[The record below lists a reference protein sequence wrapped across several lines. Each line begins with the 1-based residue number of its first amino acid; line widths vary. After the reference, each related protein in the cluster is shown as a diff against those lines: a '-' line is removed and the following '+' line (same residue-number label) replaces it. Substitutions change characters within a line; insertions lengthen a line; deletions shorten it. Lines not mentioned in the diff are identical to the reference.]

1 MKILIHQSI
10 CGEVNK
16 AWGLIKT
23 TLPDIGIAK
32 NIAFRTDLQDQ
43 TSGIHWDPAIR
54 GFSEGNYF
62 LIMKT
67 FEDTSPDV
75 RRGRKFSH
83 VLIISKK
90 DIEGIDN
97 IEQIINLLPENID
110 KDTVLE
116 PLSLELVPSTCRLSP
131 KIQGRFNK
139 LIKGYITIKNFKNTL
154 IWIGQENFD
163 VAVIELWKRLAAS
176 ERQNFQFGITFNNDN
191 KEKENISL
199 FSVPES
205 VQSKFIR
212 SDFFA
217 VAKNDNHKP
226 TELIEQWLIGD
237 AVVQQR
243 IQNFEKAVESNS
255 ISRGDINLIAKGI
268 DTFEQ
273 VDSIKDLK
281 KLSTLSHLIAQYA
294 PSNDQGKEFK
304 EQLLN
309 KIIQLTEIAS
319 FSDLIVL
326 RNFKIESF
334 KNSKKL
340 LTKAFTTWI
349 GKYIFS
355 VSDIYTNYKPFFEHI
370 KTSNL
375 NWWDKVIEQELKL
388 YIGTIQVSKVS
399 VIYAWLAEFPSLLT
413 SLDSLIDKSKD
424 SEKCFIKKIPEKI
437 PQDLIE
443 ELKLFSLN
451 NHWFRLYAQLLN
463 AQFELKEALT
473 ELIKIDQDE
482 THFEAINII
491 ITGKNQKFVLD
502 YAIDTGEVR
511 MLKIAGKICHASPKY
526 LAQMDILNDNWKS
539 VWLEAIENGNSV
551 AKGLNEPDKK
561 IYKLFDSL
569 ISGNPVSERLLNKI
583 SQSEFGDILSYSN
596 RSELWERFPASVRNN
611 FLAKTSA
618 TFFKQSSEKLGVNIQ
633 RDRILLDYINHKGI
647 YDFLDSNKKNIINV
661 IPLFENFSQL
671 SDNLLKDYINDF
683 SGSINAIEARQ
694 LGKLIVKRRF
704 SNSAYLVYS
713 KASKANN
720 WRFALAECYHLLDF
734 ITKCIL
740 KVSGIL
746 SNIDI
751 NPGQWWQSAEEL
763 IVELYP
769 NGTSLTT
776 VWKKAGGKES
786 DLLTKGTSSEIW
798 NDAIY
803 KLRKGK
809 FKDITM
815 NSLFKEIKKQYEDNQ
830 KFKILYELRKNY
842 LNEVT

>member
-83 VLIISKK
+83 VLMISKK
-90 DIEGIDN
+90 DIVGIDN

-139 LIKGYITIKNFKNTL
+139 LIKGYIDIKNYKNTL

-163 VAVIELWKRLAAS
+163 IVIIELWKRLSDS
-176 ERQNFQFGITFNNDN
+176 ERLNFQFGIAVNNDN

-212 SDFFA
+212 SDFFTIS
-217 VAKNDNHKP
+217 KNDNHKP
-226 TELIEQWLIGD
+226 IELIEQWLIGD
-237 AVVQQR
+237 TSVQQR
-243 IQNFEKAVESNS
+243 IHNFEKAIESDPFS
-255 ISRGDINLIAKGI
+255 QGDINLIAKGI
-268 DTFEQ
+268 DTFERI
-273 VDSIKDLK
+273 DGIKDLK
-281 KLSTLSHLIAQYA
+281 KLSNLSHIIAQYA
-294 PSNDQGKEFK
+294 PLDSQGKDFK

-326 RNFKIESF
+326 RNFKIKSF

-340 LTKAFTTWI
+340 LSTVLTAWI
-349 GKYIFS
+349 RKYIFS
-355 VSDIYTNYKPFFEHI
+355 VSEIYANYKPFFEHI
-370 KTSNL
+370 KTGNL
-375 NWWDKVIEQELKL
+375 NWWDEVVEQELKV
-388 YIGTIQVSKVS
+388 YVGTIQVPKVP
-399 VIYAWLAEFPSLLT
+399 VIYAWLAEFPSLLNR
-413 SLDSLIDKSKD
+413 LDSLIDKSKD
-424 SEKCFIKKIPEKI
+424 CEKYFIKKIPKKI
-437 PQDLIE
+437 SQDLIE

-451 NHWFRLYAQLLN
+451 NHWLSLYAQLLN

-491 ITGKNQKFVLD
+491 ISGKNQKFVLD
-502 YAIDTGEVR
+502 HAIDTGEVR
-511 MLKIAGKICHASPKY
+511 MLKIAGKICHTSPKY
-526 LAQMDILNDNWKS
+526 LAQIDILNDNWKS
-539 VWLEAIENGNSV
+539 VWLEAIENGNPV

-569 ISGNPVSERLLNKI
+569 ISGNRVSERLLNKI
-583 SQSEFGDILSYSN
+583 SQSEFGDILSYPN
-596 RSELWERFPASVRNN
+596 RSELWEKLPNYSRYN

-618 TFFKQSSEKLGVNIQ
+618 ALLQKLSEKSITGLSK
-633 RDRILLDYINHKGI
+633 DATLLDYINRKGI
-647 YDFLDSNKKNIINV
+647 YDFLDLNKKNITNV
-661 IPLFENFSQL
+661 IPLFEKFPQL
-671 SDNLLKDYINDF
+671 SDNLLKNYINNF
-683 SGSINAIEARQ
+683 SGSISPIDATQ
-694 LGKLIVKRRF
+694 LGKLIGKRKF
-704 SNSAYLVYS
+704 SNSAYLVYNM
-713 KASKANN
+713 ASKANN
-720 WRFALAECYHLLDF
+720 WRFVLAECYHLLDF

-740 KVSGIL
+740 KVSGII
-746 SNIDI
+746 SNVDI
-751 NPGQWWQSAEEL
+751 NPDHWWKSAEEL
-763 IVELYP
+763 IIELYP

-786 DLLTKGTSSEIW
+786 DLLAKGTSSEIW
-798 NDAIY
+798 GDVFY
-803 KLRKGK
+803 KLRKEH
-809 FKDITM
+809 FKEITM
-815 NSLFKEIKKQYEDNQ
+815 NNLLKEVKKQYEENQ
-830 KFKILYELRKNY
+830 TFKIIYDLRKSFIK
-842 LNEVT
+842 T